1 LRLELRETELS
12 TFSQEISRKERFWR
26 CLAMNQKNN
35 LIIGLIIAG
44 VVVMSANVDADPRD
58 FVEGLPNIGIMLQEI
73 TEVDS
78 SLFVTAFWS
87 MLETI
92 EMAFIGTVVGV
103 AIALPLSL
111 LAARNLNNKF
121 VYVPIR
127 ALLAAIRTFPSIL
140 WAILFVII
148 VGLGPFAGVLAIIM
162 YTVGFIA
169 KLQYEA
175 IEAIDADPMDAVG
188 AIGVSKLQLIRFVV
202 LPESASH
209 LLSQILYIFDYN
221 IRQTSILGLVGAGGI
236 GFYIINYIKFFEYGK
251 AAVFMLVVLATV
263 LIIELVSVR
272 IRDKYIVK
280 SQRGMQVKA

>member
-1 LRLELRETELS
+1 MS
-12 TFSQEISRKERFWR
+12 TFSQEISHKERFWR
-26 CLAMNQKNN
+26 CLAINQKNN

-58 FVEGLPNIGIMLQEI
+58 FVEGLPNIGIMLQDI

-92 EMAFIGTVVGV
+92 QMAFIGTVVGV

-175 IEAIDADPMDAVG
+175 IEAIDTDPMDAVG

-263 LIIELVSVR
+263 LIIEWVSVR
-272 IRDKYIVK
+272 VRDKYIVK